1 MKKCVIYISMLFLL
15 VLSSCKED
23 FMDNANIEL
32 QQNEYIVDVTIPEAS
47 TVVTRT
53 LGEPSK
59 SALQDLPLSVL
70 VFDEN
75 GFFLSMRKAT
85 ELSVEENGKK
95 GKFKVDLPPSENKR
109 ILHFV
114 LGNVAFSDYNRSDSE
129 SGIFSTL
136 TVKDGN
142 DAYWQR
148 VEVDKIKEGETSLQ
162 GIDLIRNFAKISLSV
177 SESVSNFE
185 LQGFIIINNR

>member
-53 LGEPSK
+53 LGEPSQ
-59 SALQDLPLSVL
+59 SALQNLPLSVL

-85 ELSVEENGKK
+85 ELSVEEDGKK
-95 GKFKVDLPPSENKR
+95 GKFNYFFQV
-109 ILHFV
+109 
-114 LGNVAFSDYNRSDSE
+114 
-129 SGIFSTL
+129 
-136 TVKDGN
+136 
-142 DAYWQR
+142 
-148 VEVDKIKEGETSLQ
+148 
-162 GIDLIRNFAKISLSV
+162 
-177 SESVSNFE
+177 
-185 LQGFIIINNR
+185 